1 MFGNKIKKIMDKRKV
16 SVETLSD
23 VTKINKDILLE
34 ILEDE
39 IEPNFTQIN
48 MIMKFLEINPN
59 KVFYSEYHNEIFNKV
74 SIFKTMFILSF
85 VLLITSFVLLYFNN
99 IMFSNNYSVFLNYLI
114 LSTAEK
120 VLIWRFLFFLPGLI
134 LFVFPLIFIGIEKC
148 IKNNRQ

>member
-148 IKNNRQ
+148 IKKNRQ

>member
-1 MFGNKIKKIMDKRKV
+1 MFGNKIKKIMDKRNV

-148 IKNNRQ
+148 IKKNRQ

>member
-48 MIMKFLEINPN
+48 MIMKFLEINSN

-148 IKNNRQ
+148 IKKNRQ

>member
-99 IMFSNNYSVFLNYLI
+99 IMFSNYSVFLNYLI

-148 IKNNRQ
+148 IKKNRQ

>member
-1 MFGNKIKKIMDKRKV
+1 M
-16 SVETLSD
+16 ETLSD

-148 IKNNRQ
+148 IKKNRQ